1 LKIPTLR
8 FGIVDIQEE
17 QVISIP
23 SGLIGFPNQKRYVL
37 LEHKKGSPFLWFQS
51 VEDEALA
58 FVLVDPLLF
67 KPDYEIQVSRED
79 RKALELSD
87 SCDGLQTLVIVNIAP
102 GEPVEITA
110 NLLGPL
116 LINTKEKMAR
126 QIVLYSYPYSTRT
139 PIPAGKR

>member
-8 FGIVDIQEE
+8 FGPVEIREE
-17 QVISIP
+17 QVISVP
-23 SGLIGFPNQKRYVL
+23 PGLIGFPNHKRFVL

-67 KPDYEIQVSRED
+67 KPDYEIQVGPED
-79 RKALELSD
+79 RKMLGLSD
-87 SCDGLQTLVIVNIAP
+87 ACEGLQTLVIVNISP
-102 GEPVEITA
+102 GDPVEITA

-116 LINTKEKMAR
+116 LINTRNKLAR
-126 QIVLYSYPYSTRT
+126 QIVLYSQAYSTRT
-139 PIPAGKR
+139 PLVSARK